1 MSFLYKVFNYEL
13 LLFIFMLLNILAML
27 HIQSC
32 FGEQKTLSLEQ
43 CQKLF
48 ADIDA
53 IAEVDLIACLSMEQ
67 IIWEQESCEER
78 IELSK

>member
-1 MSFLYKVFNYEL
+1 
-13 LLFIFMLLNILAML
+13 MLLNILAMV

-48 ADIDA
+48 ADIDT
-53 IAEVDLIACLSMEQ
+53 IAEVDLIAC
-67 IIWEQESCEER
+67 
-78 IELSK
+78 

>member
-1 MSFLYKVFNYEL
+1 MSFLYKVFNYEFL
-13 LLFIFMLLNILAML
+13 LFMLLNILAMV

-48 ADIDA
+48 ADIDT
-53 IAEVDLIACLSMEQ
+53 IAEVDLIAC
-67 IIWEQESCEER
+67 
-78 IELSK
+78 

>member
-1 MSFLYKVFNYEL
+1 
-13 LLFIFMLLNILAML
+13 MLLNPKVLALL

-32 FGEQKTLSLEQ
+32 FGEQKTLFLEQ

-48 ADIDA
+48 ADIDT
-53 IAEVDLIACLSMEQ
+53 IAEVDLIACLPMEQ
-67 IIWEQESCEER
+67 IIWECESCEER

>member
-13 LLFIFMLLNILAML
+13 LLFIFMLLNPNVLALL

-48 ADIDA
+48 ADIDT
-53 IAEVDLIACLSMEQ
+53 IVEVDLIACLCME
-67 IIWEQESCEER
+67 
-78 IELSK
+78 